1 MKKINFLFGALA
13 ALAMGGA
20 VTACSDDDLD
30 KSIDNGVAEVDQT
43 RYLSVAISTPS
54 VAGSRATGD
63 APTDNFDDGSKN
75 ESEVDEIIFVFYDGA
90 GNPTAT
96 MKTITDE
103 ELANGWTD
111 SYTDAN
117 VTRFWSSVIPVEL
130 TQGQTIPSYVMC
142 YVNPIDK
149 TGIDRMTLAEVEADT
164 RVRIKGAGTNGKFA
178 MSNSV
183 YYGNNPISGAKNVRM
198 MATPIIESQLF
209 KTPGEADAA
218 VKAADPKAAGVL
230 QIYVERYAAK
240 IGLNMHPA
248 AIKPYAVNVKNGDNW
263 VPKNIIFT
271 PKCWRPNAIDMKT
284 FVTKAF
290 STGKQLPLDPTNT
303 ASFQDMTTAFANSGM
318 PGEGLTGWN
327 DPDNFRSYWA
337 CSPSYFANA
346 YPKVSDNITDVTDNG
361 GAYPYALKYFNYT
374 EFVKGIESNKNPAE
388 AGITWDPTN
397 GFNANPGSYNAGGT
411 KNVPSSGYFYS
422 RETTASIDNIKNAAM
437 NSKAVVA
444 SAVIVGNYKL
454 EGEAENNDFYLYGV
468 FNGRPNYYTTSDI
481 KDAMIENQLVIFTDN
496 ACTNPAT
503 TANLFVVE
511 HPKASV
517 RQVTIPAKNEG
528 EEDKV
533 VKENVPGRL
542 VTLQLSAVPKGQSL
556 FFNNNGTTER
566 IVADNIDEANRL
578 LWKTVSTAQMFHNGL
593 AFFSIP
599 IRHLGYG
606 KNVTTANGPLTDIE
620 GAAAG
625 SANVYNWGNMRRGDF
640 GVVRNHV
647 YTLNVTEIKGLGTG
661 LRSDDQP
668 IVPPM
673 DPESYWIAARLNILS
688 WRVVPAQGVIL

>member
-30 KSIDNGVAEVDQT
+30 KGIDNGVAEVDQT

-54 VAGSRATGD
+54 VAGSRAADD
-63 APTDNFDDGSKN
+63 APTGNFDDGSKN

-96 MKTITDE
+96 MKTITGE
-103 ELANGWTD
+103 NLANGWTD
-111 SYTDAN
+111 NYTDAN

-149 TGIDRMTLAEVEADT
+149 TGIDRMTLAEVEANT
-164 RVRIKGAGTNGKFA
+164 RVRIKGAGANGRFA

-183 YYGNNPISGAKNVRM
+183 YYGNNPISGANDVRM
-198 MATPIIESQLF
+198 MATPIVESQLF
-209 KTPGEADAA
+209 KDPGEADAA
-218 VKAADPKAAGVL
+218 VKAADPEAAGVL

-240 IGLNMHPA
+240 IGLNMLPK
-248 AIKPYAVNVKNGDNW
+248 AIKPYAVNVKDGDNW
-263 VPKNIIFT
+263 VSKNIIFT

-374 EFVKGIESNKNPAE
+374 EFVNGIESNENPAE

-411 KNVPSSGYFYS
+411 TNVPSSGYFYS

-454 EGEAENNDFYLYGV
+454 EGEAANADFYLYGV
-468 FNGRPNYYTTSDI
+468 LNGRPNYYTASDI
-481 KDAMIENQLVIFTDN
+481 KAAMIENQLVLFNDKDCTD
-496 ACTNPAT
+496 PAT
-503 TANLFVVE
+503 TADLFEVE

-517 RQVTIPAKNEG
+517 RQVTIPAETEG
-528 EEDKV
+528 EEDEV
-533 VKENVPGRL
+533 IKENVPGRL
-542 VTLQLSAVPKGQSL
+542 VTLQLTAVPQPAVW
-556 FFNNNGTTER
+556 FNNNGTIEA
-566 IVADNIDEANRL
+566 IDEDNIDAANRL

-606 KNVTTANGPLTDIE
+606 KNVNEANAPLTSSPD
-620 GAAAG
+620 GA
-625 SANVYNWGNMRRGDF
+625 SANVYNWENMRRGDF

>member
-30 KSIDNGVAEVDQT
+30 KGIDNGVAEVDQT

-54 VAGSRATGD
+54 IAGSRAADD
-63 APTDNFDDGSKN
+63 APTGNFDDGSKN

-103 ELANGWTD
+103 KLANGWTD

-164 RVRIKGAGTNGKFA
+164 RVRIKGAGANGKFA

-183 YYGNNPISGAKNVRM
+183 YYGNNPISGANDVRM
-198 MATPIIESQLF
+198 MATPIVESQLF
-209 KTPGEADAA
+209 KTPGEAQEA
-218 VKAADPKAAGVL
+218 VEAADPEAAGVL

-240 IGLNMHPA
+240 IGLNMLPT
-248 AIKPYAVNVKNGDNW
+248 AIKPYAVNVKDGDNW

-284 FVTKAF
+284 FITKAF
-290 STGKQLPLDPTNT
+290 STGKQLPLDPTKT
-303 ASFQDMTTAFANSGM
+303 ATFQEMTTAFTNSGM

-361 GAYPYALKYFNYT
+361 GAYPYALKYFTYT
-374 EFVKGIESNKNPAE
+374 EFVTGVESTENPAE

-411 KNVPSSGYFYS
+411 TNVASSGYFYS
-422 RETTASIDNIKNAAM
+422 RETTASIDNIKNSEM

-454 EGEAENNDFYLYGV
+454 EGEAANADFYLYGV
-468 FNGRPNYYTTSDI
+468 LNGRPNYYTAADI
-481 KDAMIENQLVIFTDN
+481 KAAMIENQLVLFNDEECTD
-496 ACTNPAT
+496 PAT

-517 RQVTIPAKNEG
+517 RQVTIPAETEG
-528 EEDKV
+528 EEDEV

-542 VTLQLSAVPKGQSL
+542 VTLQLSAVPQPAL
-556 FFNNNGTTER
+556 YFNNNGTIEA
-566 IVADNIDEANRL
+566 IDEDNIDAANRL

-606 KNVTTANGPLTDIE
+606 KNVNDANAPLTSSPD
-620 GAAAG
+620 GA

-673 DPESYWIAARLNILS
+673 DPEDYWIAARLNILS

>member
-30 KSIDNGVAEVDQT
+30 KGIDNGVAEVDQT

-54 VAGSRATGD
+54 IAGSRAADD
-63 APTDNFDDGSKN
+63 APTGNFDDGSKN

-96 MKTITDE
+96 MKTITGDN
-103 ELANGWTD
+103 LANGWTD
-111 SYTDAN
+111 NYTDAN

-164 RVRIKGAGTNGKFA
+164 RVRIKGAGANGKFA

-183 YYGNNPISGAKNVRM
+183 YYGNNPISGANDVRM
-198 MATPIIESQLF
+198 MATPIVESQLF
-209 KTPGEADAA
+209 KDQGEADAA
-218 VKAADPKAAGVL
+218 VKAADPEAAGVL

-240 IGLNMHPA
+240 IGLNMLPT
-248 AIKPYAVNVKNGDNW
+248 AIKPYAVNVKDGDNW
-263 VPKNIIFT
+263 VSKNIIFT

-290 STGKQLPLDPTNT
+290 STGKQLPLDPTKT
-303 ASFQDMTTAFANSGM
+303 ATFQDMTTAFANSGM
-318 PGEGLTGWN
+318 AGEGLTGWN

-361 GAYPYALKYFNYT
+361 GAYPYALKYFTYT
-374 EFVKGIESNKNPAE
+374 EFVNGVESTENPAE

-411 KNVPSSGYFYS
+411 TNVASSGYFYS
-422 RETTASIDNIKNAAM
+422 RETTASIDNIKNSEM

-454 EGEAENNDFYLYGV
+454 EGEAANADFYLYGV
-468 FNGRPNYYTTSDI
+468 LNGRPNYYTAADI
-481 KDAMIENQLVIFTDN
+481 KAAMIENQLVLFNDEECTD
-496 ACTNPAT
+496 PAT

-517 RQVTIPAKNEG
+517 RQVTIPAETEG
-528 EEDKV
+528 EEDEV

-542 VTLQLSAVPKGQSL
+542 VTLQLSAVPQPAL
-556 FFNNNGTTER
+556 YFNNNGTIEA
-566 IVADNIDEANRL
+566 IDEDNIDAANRL

-606 KNVTTANGPLTDIE
+606 KNVNDANAPLTSSPD
-620 GAAAG
+620 GA

-673 DPESYWIAARLNILS
+673 DPEDYWIAARLNILS

>member
-30 KSIDNGVAEVDQT
+30 KGIDNGVAEVDQT

-54 VAGSRATGD
+54 IAGSRAADD
-63 APTDNFDDGSKN
+63 APTGNFDDGSKN

-96 MKTITDE
+96 MKTITGDN
-103 ELANGWTD
+103 LANGWTD
-111 SYTDAN
+111 NYTDAN

-149 TGIDRMTLAEVEADT
+149 TGIDRMTLAEVEAYT
-164 RVRIKGAGTNGKFA
+164 RVRIKGAGANGKFA

-183 YYGNNPISGAKNVRM
+183 YYGNNPISGANDVRM
-198 MATPIIESQLF
+198 MATPIVESQLF
-209 KTPGEADAA
+209 KTPGEAQEA
-218 VKAADPKAAGVL
+218 VEAADPEAAGVL

-240 IGLNMHPA
+240 IGLNMLPT
-248 AIKPYAVNVKNGDNW
+248 AIKPYAVNVKDGDNW
-263 VPKNIIFT
+263 VSKNIIFT

-284 FVTKAF
+284 FITKAF
-290 STGKQLPLDPTNT
+290 STGKQLPLDPTKT
-303 ASFQDMTTAFANSGM
+303 ATFQEMTTAFTNSGM

-361 GAYPYALKYFNYT
+361 GAYPYALKYFTYT
-374 EFVKGIESNKNPAE
+374 EFVTGVESTENPAE

-411 KNVPSSGYFYS
+411 TNVASSGYFYS
-422 RETTASIDNIKNAAM
+422 RETTASIDNIKNSEM

-454 EGEAENNDFYLYGV
+454 EGEAANADFYLYGV
-468 FNGRPNYYTTSDI
+468 LNGRPNYYTAADI
-481 KDAMIENQLVIFTDN
+481 KAAMIENQLVLFNDEECTD
-496 ACTNPAT
+496 PAT

-517 RQVTIPAKNEG
+517 RQVTIPAETEG
-528 EEDKV
+528 EEDEV

-542 VTLQLSAVPKGQSL
+542 VTLQLSAVPQPAL
-556 FFNNNGTTER
+556 YFNNNGTIEA
-566 IVADNIDEANRL
+566 IDEDNIDAANRL

-606 KNVTTANGPLTDIE
+606 KNVNDANAPLTSSPD
-620 GAAAG
+620 GA

-673 DPESYWIAARLNILS
+673 DPEDYWIAARLNILS

>member
-1 MKKINFLFGALA
+1 
-13 ALAMGGA
+13 MGGA

-30 KSIDNGVAEVDQT
+30 KGIDNGVAEVDQT

-54 VAGSRATGD
+54 IAGSRAADD
-63 APTDNFDDGSKN
+63 APTGNFDDGSKN

-96 MKTITDE
+96 MKTITGDN
-103 ELANGWTD
+103 LANGWTD
-111 SYTDAN
+111 NYTDAN

-164 RVRIKGAGTNGKFA
+164 RVRIKGAGANGKFA

-183 YYGNNPISGAKNVRM
+183 YYGNNPISGANDVRM
-198 MATPIIESQLF
+198 MATPIVESQLF
-209 KTPGEADAA
+209 KTPGEAQEA
-218 VKAADPKAAGVL
+218 VEAADPEAAGVL

-240 IGLNMHPA
+240 IGLNMLPT
-248 AIKPYAVNVKNGDNW
+248 AIKPYAVNVKDGDNW
-263 VPKNIIFT
+263 VSKNIIFT

-284 FVTKAF
+284 FITKAF
-290 STGKQLPLDPTNT
+290 STGKQLPLDPTKT
-303 ASFQDMTTAFANSGM
+303 ATFQEMTTAFTNSGM

-361 GAYPYALKYFNYT
+361 GAYPYALKYFTYT
-374 EFVKGIESNKNPAE
+374 EFVTGVESTENPAE

-411 KNVPSSGYFYS
+411 TNVASSGYFYS
-422 RETTASIDNIKNAAM
+422 RETTASIDNIKNSEM

-454 EGEAENNDFYLYGV
+454 EGETANADFYLYGV
-468 FNGRPNYYTTSDI
+468 LNGRPNYYTAADI
-481 KDAMIENQLVIFTDN
+481 KAAMIENQLVLFNDEECTD
-496 ACTNPAT
+496 PAT

-517 RQVTIPAKNEG
+517 RQVTIPAETEG
-528 EEDKV
+528 EEDEV

-542 VTLQLSAVPKGQSL
+542 VTLQLSAVPQPAL
-556 FFNNNGTTER
+556 YFNNNGTIEA
-566 IVADNIDEANRL
+566 IDEDNIDAANRL

-606 KNVTTANGPLTDIE
+606 KNVNDANAPLTSSPD
-620 GAAAG
+620 GA

-673 DPESYWIAARLNILS
+673 DPEDYWIAARLNILS

>member
-30 KSIDNGVAEVDQT
+30 KGIDNGVAEVDQT

-54 VAGSRATGD
+54 IAGSRAADD
-63 APTDNFDDGSKN
+63 APTGNFDDGSKN

-96 MKTITDE
+96 MKTITGDN
-103 ELANGWTD
+103 LANGWTD
-111 SYTDAN
+111 NYTDAN

-164 RVRIKGAGTNGKFA
+164 RVRIKGAGANGKFA

-183 YYGNNPISGAKNVRM
+183 YYGNNPISGANDVRM
-198 MATPIIESQLF
+198 MATPIVESQLF
-209 KTPGEADAA
+209 KTPGEAQEA
-218 VKAADPKAAGVL
+218 VEAADPEAAGVL

-240 IGLNMHPA
+240 IGLNMLPT
-248 AIKPYAVNVKNGDNW
+248 AIKPYAVNVKDGDNW
-263 VPKNIIFT
+263 VSKNIIFT

-284 FVTKAF
+284 FITKAF
-290 STGKQLPLDPTNT
+290 STGKQLPLDPTKT
-303 ASFQDMTTAFANSGM
+303 ATFQEMTTAFTNSGM

-361 GAYPYALKYFNYT
+361 GAYPYALKYFTYT
-374 EFVKGIESNKNPAE
+374 EFVTGVESTENPAE

-411 KNVPSSGYFYS
+411 TNVASSGYFYS
-422 RETTASIDNIKNAAM
+422 RETTASIDNIKNSEM

-454 EGEAENNDFYLYGV
+454 EGEAANADFYLYGV
-468 FNGRPNYYTTSDI
+468 LNGRPNYYTAADI
-481 KDAMIENQLVIFTDN
+481 KAAMIENQLVLFNDEECTD
-496 ACTNPAT
+496 PAT

-517 RQVTIPAKNEG
+517 RQVTIPAETEG
-528 EEDKV
+528 EEDEV

-542 VTLQLSAVPKGQSL
+542 VTLQLSAVPQPAL
-556 FFNNNGTTER
+556 YFNNNGTIEA
-566 IVADNIDEANRL
+566 IDEDNIDAANRL

-606 KNVTTANGPLTDIE
+606 KNVNDANAPLTSSPD
-620 GAAAG
+620 GA

-673 DPESYWIAARLNILS
+673 DPEDYWIAARLNILS

>member
-30 KSIDNGVAEVDQT
+30 KGIDNGVAEVDQT

-54 VAGSRATGD
+54 IAGSRAADD
-63 APTDNFDDGSKN
+63 APTGNFDDGSKN

-96 MKTITDE
+96 MKTITGDN
-103 ELANGWTD
+103 LANGWTD
-111 SYTDAN
+111 NYTDAN

-164 RVRIKGAGTNGKFA
+164 RVRIKGAGANGKFA

-183 YYGNNPISGAKNVRM
+183 YYGNNPISGANDVRM
-198 MATPIIESQLF
+198 MATPIVESQLF
-209 KTPGEADAA
+209 KTPGEAQEA
-218 VKAADPKAAGVL
+218 VEAADPEAAGVL

-240 IGLNMHPA
+240 IGLNMLPT
-248 AIKPYAVNVKNGDNW
+248 AIKPYAVNVKDGDNW
-263 VPKNIIFT
+263 VSKNIIFT

-284 FVTKAF
+284 FITKAF
-290 STGKQLPLDPTNT
+290 STGKQLPLDPTKT
-303 ASFQDMTTAFANSGM
+303 ATFQEMTTAFTNSGM

-361 GAYPYALKYFNYT
+361 GAYPYALKYFTYT
-374 EFVKGIESNKNPAE
+374 EFVTGVESTENPAE

-411 KNVPSSGYFYS
+411 TNVASSGYFYS
-422 RETTASIDNIKNAAM
+422 RETTASIDNIKNSEM

-454 EGEAENNDFYLYGV
+454 EGEAANADFYLYGV
-468 FNGRPNYYTTSDI
+468 LNGRPNYYTAADI
-481 KDAMIENQLVIFTDN
+481 KAAMIENQLVLFNDEECTD
-496 ACTNPAT
+496 PAT

-517 RQVTIPAKNEG
+517 RQVTIPAETEG
-528 EEDKV
+528 EEDEV

-542 VTLQLSAVPKGQSL
+542 VTLQLSAVPQPAL
-556 FFNNNGTTER
+556 YFNNNGKIEA
-566 IVADNIDEANRL
+566 IDEDNIDAANRL

-606 KNVTTANGPLTDIE
+606 KNVNDANAPLTSSPD
-620 GAAAG
+620 GA

-673 DPESYWIAARLNILS
+673 DPEDYWIAARLNILS

>member
-30 KSIDNGVAEVDQT
+30 KGIDNGVAEVDQT

-54 VAGSRATGD
+54 IAGSRAADD
-63 APTDNFDDGSKN
+63 APTGNFDDGSKN

-96 MKTITDE
+96 MKTITGDN
-103 ELANGWTD
+103 LANGWTD
-111 SYTDAN
+111 NYTDAN

-164 RVRIKGAGTNGKFA
+164 RVRIKGAGANGKFA

-183 YYGNNPISGAKNVRM
+183 YYGNNPISGANDVRM
-198 MATPIIESQLF
+198 MATPIVESQLF
-209 KTPGEADAA
+209 KTPGEAQEA
-218 VKAADPKAAGVL
+218 VEAADPEAAGVL

-240 IGLNMHPA
+240 IGLNMLPT
-248 AIKPYAVNVKNGDNW
+248 AIKPYAVNVKDGDNW
-263 VPKNIIFT
+263 VSKNIIFT

-284 FVTKAF
+284 FITKAF
-290 STGKQLPLDPTNT
+290 STGKQLPLDPTKT
-303 ASFQDMTTAFANSGM
+303 ATFQEMTTAFTNSGM

-361 GAYPYALKYFNYT
+361 GAYPYALKYFTYT
-374 EFVKGIESNKNPAE
+374 EFVTGVESTENPAE

-411 KNVPSSGYFYS
+411 TNVASSGYFYS
-422 RETTASIDNIKNAAM
+422 RETTASIDNIKNSEM

-454 EGEAENNDFYLYGV
+454 EGETANADFYLYGV
-468 FNGRPNYYTTSDI
+468 LNGRPNYYTAADI
-481 KDAMIENQLVIFTDN
+481 KAAMIENQLVLFNDEECTD
-496 ACTNPAT
+496 PAT

-517 RQVTIPAKNEG
+517 RQVTIPAETEG
-528 EEDKV
+528 EEDEV

-542 VTLQLSAVPKGQSL
+542 VTLQLSAVPQPAL
-556 FFNNNGTTER
+556 YFNNNGTIEA
-566 IVADNIDEANRL
+566 IDEDNIDAANRL

-606 KNVTTANGPLTDIE
+606 KNVNDANAPLTSSPD
-620 GAAAG
+620 GA

-673 DPESYWIAARLNILS
+673 DPEDYWIAARLNILS

>member
-30 KSIDNGVAEVDQT
+30 KGIDNGVAEVDQT

-54 VAGSRATGD
+54 IAGSRAADD
-63 APTDNFDDGSKN
+63 APTGNFDDGSKN

-96 MKTITDE
+96 MKTITGDN
-103 ELANGWTD
+103 LANGWTD
-111 SYTDAN
+111 NYTDAN

-164 RVRIKGAGTNGKFA
+164 RVRIKGAGANGKFA

-183 YYGNNPISGAKNVRM
+183 YYGNNPISGANDVRM
-198 MATPIIESQLF
+198 MATPIVESQLF
-209 KTPGEADAA
+209 KDQGEADAA
-218 VKAADPKAAGVL
+218 VKAADPEAAGVL

-240 IGLNMHPA
+240 IGLNMLPT
-248 AIKPYAVNVKNGDNW
+248 AIKPYAVNVKDGDNW
-263 VPKNIIFT
+263 VSKNIIFT

-290 STGKQLPLDPTNT
+290 STGKQLPLDPTKT
-303 ASFQDMTTAFANSGM
+303 ATFQDMTTAFANSGM
-318 PGEGLTGWN
+318 AGEGLTGWN

-361 GAYPYALKYFNYT
+361 GAYPYALKYFTYT
-374 EFVKGIESNKNPAE
+374 EFVNGVESTENPAE

-411 KNVPSSGYFYS
+411 TNVPSSGYFYS
-422 RETTASIDNIKNAAM
+422 RETTASIDNIKNATM

-454 EGEAENNDFYLYGV
+454 DGEAANADFYLYGV
-468 FNGRPNYYTTSDI
+468 LNGRPNYYTASDI
-481 KDAMIENQLVIFTDN
+481 KSAMIENQLVLFTEQG
-496 ACTNPAT
+496 CINPAT
-503 TANLFVVE
+503 TADLFVVE

-517 RQVTIPAKNEG
+517 RQVTIPAENEG
-528 EEDKV
+528 EEDEV

-542 VTLQLSAVPKGQSL
+542 VTLQLKAVPEQAVW
-556 FFNNNGTTER
+556 FNNNGNVEA
-566 IVADNIDEANRL
+566 INADNIDEANRL

-606 KNVTTANGPLTDIE
+606 KNVTEANGPLTDIE

-673 DPESYWIAARLNILS
+673 DPEDYWIAARLNILS

>member
-30 KSIDNGVAEVDQT
+30 KGIDNGVAEVDQT

-54 VAGSRATGD
+54 IAGSRAADD
-63 APTDNFDDGSKN
+63 APTGNFDDGSKN

-96 MKTITDE
+96 MKTITGDN
-103 ELANGWTD
+103 LANGWTD
-111 SYTDAN
+111 NYTDAN

-164 RVRIKGAGTNGKFA
+164 RVRIKGAGANGKFA

-183 YYGNNPISGAKNVRM
+183 YYGNNPISGANDVRM
-198 MATPIIESQLF
+198 MATPIVESQLF
-209 KTPGEADAA
+209 KTPGEAQEA
-218 VKAADPKAAGVL
+218 VEAADPKAAGVL

-240 IGLNMHPA
+240 IGLNMLPT
-248 AIKPYAVNVKNGDNW
+248 AIKPYAVNVKDGDNW

-271 PKCWRPNAIDMKT
+271 PTCWRPNAIDMKT
-284 FVTKAF
+284 FITKAF
-290 STGKQLPLDPTNT
+290 STGKQLPLDPTKT
-303 ASFQDMTTAFANSGM
+303 ATFQEMTTAFTNSGM

-361 GAYPYALKYFNYT
+361 GAYPYALKYFTYT
-374 EFVKGIESNKNPAE
+374 EFVTGVESTENPAE

-411 KNVPSSGYFYS
+411 TNVASSGYFYS
-422 RETTASIDNIKNAAM
+422 RETTASIDNIKNSEM

-454 EGEAENNDFYLYGV
+454 EGETANADFYLYGV
-468 FNGRPNYYTTSDI
+468 LNGRPNYYTAADI
-481 KDAMIENQLVIFTDN
+481 KAAMIEKQLVLFNDEECTD
-496 ACTNPAT
+496 PAT

-517 RQVTIPAKNEG
+517 RQVTIPAETEG
-528 EEDKV
+528 EEDEV

-542 VTLQLSAVPKGQSL
+542 VTLQLSAVPQPAL
-556 FFNNNGTTER
+556 YFNNNGKIEA
-566 IVADNIDEANRL
+566 IDEDNIDAANRL

-606 KNVTTANGPLTDIE
+606 KNVNDANAPLTSSPD
-620 GAAAG
+620 GA

-673 DPESYWIAARLNILS
+673 DPEDYWIAARLNILS

>member
-30 KSIDNGVAEVDQT
+30 KGIDNGVAEVDQT

-54 VAGSRATGD
+54 IAGSRAADD
-63 APTDNFDDGSKN
+63 APTGNFDDGSKN

-96 MKTITDE
+96 MKTITGDN
-103 ELANGWTD
+103 LANGWTD
-111 SYTDAN
+111 NYTDAN

-164 RVRIKGAGTNGKFA
+164 RVRIKGAGANGKFA

-183 YYGNNPISGAKNVRM
+183 YYGNNPISGANDVRM
-198 MATPIIESQLF
+198 MATPIVESQLF
-209 KTPGEADAA
+209 KTPGEAQEA
-218 VKAADPKAAGVL
+218 VEAADPEAAGVL

-240 IGLNMHPA
+240 IGLNMLPT
-248 AIKPYAVNVKNGDNW
+248 AIKPYAVNVKDGDNW
-263 VPKNIIFT
+263 VSKNIIFT

-284 FVTKAF
+284 FITKAF
-290 STGKQLPLDPTNT
+290 STGKQLPLDPTKT
-303 ASFQDMTTAFANSGM
+303 ATFQEMTTAFTNSGM

-361 GAYPYALKYFNYT
+361 GAYPYALKYFTYT
-374 EFVKGIESNKNPAE
+374 EFVTGVESTENPAE

-411 KNVPSSGYFYS
+411 TNVASSGYFYS
-422 RETTASIDNIKNAAM
+422 RETTASIDNIKNSEM

-454 EGEAENNDFYLYGV
+454 EGETANADFYLYGV
-468 FNGRPNYYTTSDI
+468 LNGRPNYYTAADI
-481 KDAMIENQLVIFTDN
+481 KAAMIENQLVLVNDEECTD
-496 ACTNPAT
+496 PAT

-517 RQVTIPAKNEG
+517 RQVTIPAETEG
-528 EEDKV
+528 EEDEV

-542 VTLQLSAVPKGQSL
+542 VTLQLSAVPQPAL
-556 FFNNNGTTER
+556 YFNNNGTIEA
-566 IVADNIDEANRL
+566 IDEDNIDAANRL

-606 KNVTTANGPLTDIE
+606 KNVNDANAPLTSSPD
-620 GAAAG
+620 GA

-673 DPESYWIAARLNILS
+673 DPEDYWIAARLNILS

>member
-30 KSIDNGVAEVDQT
+30 KGIDNGVAEVDQT

-54 VAGSRATGD
+54 IAGSRAADD
-63 APTDNFDDGSKN
+63 APTGNFDDGSKN

-96 MKTITDE
+96 MKTITGDN
-103 ELANGWTD
+103 LANGWTD
-111 SYTDAN
+111 NYTDAN

-164 RVRIKGAGTNGKFA
+164 RVRIKGAGANGKFA

-183 YYGNNPISGAKNVRM
+183 YYGNNPISGANDVRM
-198 MATPIIESQLF
+198 MATPIVESQLF
-209 KTPGEADAA
+209 KTPGEAQEA
-218 VKAADPKAAGVL
+218 VEAADPEAAGVL

-240 IGLNMHPA
+240 IGLNMLPT
-248 AIKPYAVNVKNGDNW
+248 AIKPYAVNVKDGDNW
-263 VPKNIIFT
+263 VSKNIIFT

-284 FVTKAF
+284 FITKAF
-290 STGKQLPLDPTNT
+290 STGKQLPLDPTKT
-303 ASFQDMTTAFANSGM
+303 ATFQEMTTAFTNSGM

-361 GAYPYALKYFNYT
+361 GDYPYALKYFTYT
-374 EFVKGIESNKNPAE
+374 EFVTGVESTENPAE

-411 KNVPSSGYFYS
+411 TNVASSGYFYS
-422 RETTASIDNIKNAAM
+422 RETTASIDNIKNSEM

-454 EGEAENNDFYLYGV
+454 EGETANADFYLYGV
-468 FNGRPNYYTTSDI
+468 LNGRPNYYTAADI
-481 KDAMIENQLVIFTDN
+481 KAAMIENQLVLFNDEECTD
-496 ACTNPAT
+496 PAT

-517 RQVTIPAKNEG
+517 RQVTIPAETEG
-528 EEDKV
+528 EEDEV

-542 VTLQLSAVPKGQSL
+542 VTLQLSAVPQPAL
-556 FFNNNGTTER
+556 YFNNNGTIEA
-566 IVADNIDEANRL
+566 IDEDNIDAANRL

-606 KNVTTANGPLTDIE
+606 KNVNDANAPLTSSPD
-620 GAAAG
+620 GA

-673 DPESYWIAARLNILS
+673 DPEDYWIAARLNILS

>member
-1 MKKINFLFGALA
+1 MKKTNFLFGALA
-13 ALAMGGA
+13 ALAMGA
-20 VTACSDDDLD
+20 AFTACSDDDLD
-30 KSIDNGVAEVDQT
+30 KGIDNGVAEVDQT

-54 VAGSRATGD
+54 VAGSRAADD
-63 APTDNFDDGSKN
+63 APTGNFDDGSKN

-96 MKTITDE
+96 MKTITGE
-103 ELANGWTD
+103 NLANGWTD
-111 SYTDAN
+111 NYTDAN

-164 RVRIKGAGTNGKFA
+164 RVRIKGAGANGKFA

-183 YYGNNPISGAKNVRM
+183 YYGNNPISGANDVRM
-198 MATPIIESQLF
+198 MATPIVESQLF
-209 KTPGEADAA
+209 KDPGEADAA
-218 VKAADPKAAGVL
+218 VKATNPEAAGVL

-240 IGLNMHPA
+240 IGLNMLPT
-248 AIKPYAVNVKNGDNW
+248 AIKPYAVNVKDGDNW
-263 VPKNIIFT
+263 VAKNIIFT
-271 PKCWRPNAIDMKT
+271 PHSWRPNAIDMKT
-284 FVTKAF
+284 FITKAF
-290 STGKQLPLDPTNT
+290 STGKQLPLDPTKT
-303 ASFQDMTTAFANSGM
+303 ATFQDMTTAFANSGM
-318 PGEGLTGWN
+318 AGEGLTGWN

-361 GAYPYALKYFNYT
+361 GAYPYALKYFTYT
-374 EFVKGIESNKNPAE
+374 EFVKGVESTENPAE
-388 AGITWDPTN
+388 PGIIWNATN

-411 KNVPSSGYFYS
+411 TDVASSGYFYS
-422 RETTASIDNIKNAAM
+422 RETTASIDNIKNSEM

-454 EGEAENNDFYLYGV
+454 EGEATNADFYLYGV
-468 FNGRPNYYTTSDI
+468 LNGRPNYYTASDI
-481 KDAMIENQLVIFTDN
+481 KAAMIENQLVLFTEQG
-496 ACTNPAT
+496 CINPAT
-503 TANLFVVE
+503 TADLFVVE

-517 RQVTIPAKNEG
+517 RQVTIPAENEG

-542 VTLQLSAVPKGQSL
+542 VTLQLKAVPEQAVW
-556 FFNNNGTTER
+556 FNNNGHVEA
-566 IVADNIDEANRL
+566 INADNIDEANRL

-606 KNVTTANGPLTDIE
+606 KNVTAANGPLTDIE

>member
-30 KSIDNGVAEVDQT
+30 KGIDNGVAEVDQT

-54 VAGSRATGD
+54 IAGSRAADD
-63 APTDNFDDGSKN
+63 APTGNFDDGSKN

-96 MKTITDE
+96 MKTITGDN
-103 ELANGWTD
+103 LANGWTD
-111 SYTDAN
+111 NYTDAN

-164 RVRIKGAGTNGKFA
+164 RVRIKGAGANGKFA

-183 YYGNNPISGAKNVRM
+183 YYGNNPISGANDVRM
-198 MATPIIESQLF
+198 MATPIVESQLF
-209 KTPGEADAA
+209 KDQGEADAA
-218 VKAADPKAAGVL
+218 VKAADPEAAGVL

-240 IGLNMHPA
+240 IGLNMLPT
-248 AIKPYAVNVKNGDNW
+248 AIKPYAVNVKDGDNW
-263 VPKNIIFT
+263 VSKNIIFT

-290 STGKQLPLDPTNT
+290 STGKQLPLDPTKT
-303 ASFQDMTTAFANSGM
+303 ATFQDMTTAFANSGM
-318 PGEGLTGWN
+318 AGEGLTGWN

-361 GAYPYALKYFNYT
+361 GAYPYALKYFTYT
-374 EFVKGIESNKNPAE
+374 EFVNGVESTENPAE

-411 KNVPSSGYFYS
+411 TNVASSGYFYS
-422 RETTASIDNIKNAAM
+422 RETTASIDNIKNSEM

-454 EGEAENNDFYLYGV
+454 EGEAANADFYLYGV
-468 FNGRPNYYTTSDI
+468 LNGRPNYYTAADI
-481 KDAMIENQLVIFTDN
+481 KAAMIENQLVLFNDEECTD
-496 ACTNPAT
+496 PAT

-517 RQVTIPAKNEG
+517 RQVTIPAETEG
-528 EEDKV
+528 EEDEV
-533 VKENVPGRL
+533 VKGNVPGRL
-542 VTLQLSAVPKGQSL
+542 VTLQLSAVPQPAL
-556 FFNNNGTTER
+556 YFNNNGTIEA
-566 IVADNIDEANRL
+566 IDEDNIDAANRL

-606 KNVTTANGPLTDIE
+606 KNVNDANAPLTSSPD
-620 GAAAG
+620 GA

-673 DPESYWIAARLNILS
+673 DPEDYWIAARLNILS

>member
-30 KSIDNGVAEVDQT
+30 KGIDNGVAEVDQT
-43 RYLSVAISTPS
+43 LYLSVAISTPS
-54 VAGSRATGD
+54 VAGSRAAGD
-63 APTDNFDDGSKN
+63 APTDDFDDGSKN

-103 ELANGWTD
+103 KLANGWTD
-111 SYTDAN
+111 NYTDAN

-209 KTPGEADAA
+209 KTPGEAE
-218 VKAADPKAAGVL
+218 AADPEAAGVL

-240 IGLNMHPA
+240 IGLNMLPA
-248 AIKPYAVNVKNGDNW
+248 AIKPYAVNVKDGDNW

-290 STGKQLPLDPTNT
+290 STGNQLPLDPTNT
-303 ASFQDMTTAFANSGM
+303 ASFQDMTIAFANS
-318 PGEGLTGWN
+318 GLTGWN

-374 EFVKGIESNKNPAE
+374 EFVNGIESNENPAE
-388 AGITWDPTN
+388 AGIPWDPTN
-397 GFNANPGSYNAGGT
+397 GFNANPGSYNAEGT
-411 KNVPSSGYFYS
+411 TTVPSSGYFYS
-422 RETTASIDNIKNAAM
+422 RETTASIDNITNAAM

-454 EGEAENNDFYLYGV
+454 EGETANDDFYLYGV

-481 KDAMIENQLVIFTDN
+481 KDAMIENQLVIFTDD
-496 ACTNPAT
+496 ACTNPAK

-517 RQVTIPAKNEG
+517 RQVTIPAGNKG
-528 EEDKV
+528 EEDEV

-542 VTLQLSAVPKGQSL
+542 VTLQLSDVPKGQPL
-556 FFNNNGTTER
+556 FFNNNGTIEP
-566 IVADNIDEANRL
+566 IDADNIDEANRL

-606 KNVTTANGPLTDIE
+606 KNVAPNGPLTDIE

-625 SANVYNWGNMRRGDF
+625 SANVYNWENMRRGDF

>member
-30 KSIDNGVAEVDQT
+30 KGIDNGVAEVDQT

-54 VAGSRATGD
+54 VAGSRAADD
-63 APTDNFDDGSKN
+63 APTGNFDDGSKN
-75 ESEVDEIIFVFYDGA
+75 ESVVDEIIFVFYDGA

-96 MKTITDE
+96 MKTITGE
-103 ELANGWTD
+103 NLANGWTD
-111 SYTDAN
+111 NYTDAN

-149 TGIDRMTLAEVEADT
+149 TGIDRMTLAEVEANT
-164 RVRIKGAGTNGKFA
+164 RVRIKGAGANGRFA

-183 YYGNNPISGAKNVRM
+183 YYGNNPISGANDVRM
-198 MATPIIESQLF
+198 MATPIVESQLF
-209 KTPGEADAA
+209 KDPGEADAA
-218 VKAADPKAAGVL
+218 VKAADPEAAGVL

-240 IGLNMHPA
+240 IGLNMLPA
-248 AIKPYAVNVKNGDNW
+248 AIKPYAVNVKDGDNW
-263 VPKNIIFT
+263 VAKNIIFT
-271 PKCWRPNAIDMKT
+271 PHSWRPNAIDMKT
-284 FVTKAF
+284 FITKAF
-290 STGKQLPLDPTNT
+290 STGKQLPLDPTKT
-303 ASFQDMTTAFANSGM
+303 ATFQDMTTAFANSGM
-318 PGEGLTGWN
+318 AGEGLTGWN

-346 YPKVSDNITDVTDNG
+346 YPKVSDNITDVTDKG
-361 GAYPYALKYFNYT
+361 GAYPYALKYFTYT
-374 EFVKGIESNKNPAE
+374 EFVKGVESTENPAE
-388 AGITWDPTN
+388 PGIIWNATN

-411 KNVPSSGYFYS
+411 TDVASSGYFYS
-422 RETTASIDNIKNAAM
+422 RETTASIDNIKNSEM

-454 EGEAENNDFYLYGV
+454 EGEAANADFYLYGV
-468 FNGRPNYYTTSDI
+468 LNGRPNYYTASDI
-481 KDAMIENQLVIFTDN
+481 KAAMIENQLVLFNDIDCTD
-496 ACTNPAT
+496 PAT
-503 TANLFVVE
+503 TADLFEVE

-517 RQVTIPAKNEG
+517 RQVTIPAETEG
-528 EEDKV
+528 EEDEV
-533 VKENVPGRL
+533 IKENVPGRL
-542 VTLQLSAVPKGQSL
+542 VTLQLTAVPQPAVY
-556 FFNNNGTTER
+556 FNNNGTIEA
-566 IVADNIDEANRL
+566 IDEDNIDAANRL

-606 KNVTTANGPLTDIE
+606 KNVNEANAPLTSSPD
-620 GAAAG
+620 GA

>member
-1 MKKINFLFGALA
+1 ML
-13 ALAMGGA
+13 
-20 VTACSDDDLD
+20 
-30 KSIDNGVAEVDQT
+30 
-43 RYLSVAISTPS
+43 
-54 VAGSRATGD
+54 
-63 APTDNFDDGSKN
+63 PT
-75 ESEVDEIIFVFYDGA
+75 
-90 GNPTAT
+90 
-96 MKTITDE
+96 
-103 ELANGWTD
+103 
-111 SYTDAN
+111 
-117 VTRFWSSVIPVEL
+117 
-130 TQGQTIPSYVMC
+130 
-142 YVNPIDK
+142 
-149 TGIDRMTLAEVEADT
+149 
-164 RVRIKGAGTNGKFA
+164 
-178 MSNSV
+178 
-183 YYGNNPISGAKNVRM
+183 
-198 MATPIIESQLF
+198 
-209 KTPGEADAA
+209 
-218 VKAADPKAAGVL
+218 
-230 QIYVERYAAK
+230 
-240 IGLNMHPA
+240 
-248 AIKPYAVNVKNGDNW
+248 AIKPYAVNVKDGDNW
-263 VPKNIIFT
+263 VSKNIIFT

-284 FVTKAF
+284 FITKAF
-290 STGKQLPLDPTNT
+290 STGKQLPLDPTKT
-303 ASFQDMTTAFANSGM
+303 ATFQEMTTAFTNSGM

-361 GAYPYALKYFNYT
+361 GAYPYALKYFTYT
-374 EFVKGIESNKNPAE
+374 EFVTGVESTENPAE

-411 KNVPSSGYFYS
+411 TNVASSGYFYS
-422 RETTASIDNIKNAAM
+422 RETTASIDNIKNSEM

-454 EGEAENNDFYLYGV
+454 EGEAANADFYLYGV
-468 FNGRPNYYTTSDI
+468 LNGRPNYYTAADI
-481 KDAMIENQLVIFTDN
+481 KAAMIENQLVLFNDEECTD
-496 ACTNPAT
+496 PAT

-517 RQVTIPAKNEG
+517 RQVTIPAETEG
-528 EEDKV
+528 EEDEV

-542 VTLQLSAVPKGQSL
+542 VTLQLSAVPQPAL
-556 FFNNNGTTER
+556 YFNNNGTIEA
-566 IVADNIDEANRL
+566 IDEDNIDAANRL

-606 KNVTTANGPLTDIE
+606 KNVNDANAPLTSSPD
-620 GAAAG
+620 GA

-673 DPESYWIAARLNILS
+673 DPEDYWIAARLNILS

>member
-1 MKKINFLFGALA
+1 
-13 ALAMGGA
+13 
-20 VTACSDDDLD
+20 
-30 KSIDNGVAEVDQT
+30 
-43 RYLSVAISTPS
+43 
-54 VAGSRATGD
+54 
-63 APTDNFDDGSKN
+63 
-75 ESEVDEIIFVFYDGA
+75 
-90 GNPTAT
+90 
-96 MKTITDE
+96 
-103 ELANGWTD
+103 
-111 SYTDAN
+111 
-117 VTRFWSSVIPVEL
+117 
-130 TQGQTIPSYVMC
+130 
-142 YVNPIDK
+142 
-149 TGIDRMTLAEVEADT
+149 
-164 RVRIKGAGTNGKFA
+164 
-178 MSNSV
+178 
-183 YYGNNPISGAKNVRM
+183 
-198 MATPIIESQLF
+198 
-209 KTPGEADAA
+209 
-218 VKAADPKAAGVL
+218 
-230 QIYVERYAAK
+230 
-240 IGLNMHPA
+240 
-248 AIKPYAVNVKNGDNW
+248 
-263 VPKNIIFT
+263 
-271 PKCWRPNAIDMKT
+271 MKT
-284 FVTKAF
+284 FITKAF
-290 STGKQLPLDPTNT
+290 STGKQLPLDPTKT
-303 ASFQDMTTAFANSGM
+303 ATFQDMTTAFANSGM

-374 EFVKGIESNKNPAE
+374 EFVKGIESNENPAE

-411 KNVPSSGYFYS
+411 TNVPSSGYFYS
-422 RETTASIDNIKNAAM
+422 RETTASIDNIKNSEM

-454 EGEAENNDFYLYGV
+454 EGEAANADFYLYGV
-468 FNGRPNYYTTSDI
+468 LNGRPNYYTASDI
-481 KDAMIENQLVIFTDN
+481 KAAMIENQLVLFTEEE
-496 ACTNPAT
+496 CINPAT
-503 TANLFVVE
+503 TADLFVVE

-517 RQVTIPAKNEG
+517 RQVTIPAENEG
-528 EEDKV
+528 EEDEV

-542 VTLQLSAVPKGQSL
+542 VTLQLTAVPQPAVY
-556 FFNNNGTTER
+556 FNNNGTIEA
-566 IVADNIDEANRL
+566 IDEDNIDAANRL

-606 KNVTTANGPLTDIE
+606 KKVNEANAPLTSSPD
-620 GAAAG
+620 GA

-673 DPESYWIAARLNILS
+673 DPENYWIAARLNILS

>member
-30 KSIDNGVAEVDQT
+30 KGIDNGVAEVDQT

-54 VAGSRATGD
+54 VAGSRAADD
-63 APTDNFDDGSKN
+63 APTGNFDDGSKN

-96 MKTITDE
+96 MKTITGE
-103 ELANGWTD
+103 NLANGWTD
-111 SYTDAN
+111 NYTDAN

-164 RVRIKGAGTNGKFA
+164 RVRIKGAGANGRFA

-183 YYGNNPISGAKNVRM
+183 YYGNNPISGANDVRM
-198 MATPIIESQLF
+198 MATPIVESQLF
-209 KTPGEADAA
+209 KDPGEADAA
-218 VKAADPKAAGVL
+218 VKAADPEAAGVL

-240 IGLNMHPA
+240 IGLNMLPT
-248 AIKPYAVNVKNGDNW
+248 AIKPYAVNVKDGDNW
-263 VPKNIIFT
+263 VAKNIIFT
-271 PKCWRPNAIDMKT
+271 PHSWRPNAIDMKT
-284 FVTKAF
+284 FITKAF
-290 STGKQLPLDPTNT
+290 STGKQLPLDPTKT
-303 ASFQDMTTAFANSGM
+303 ATFQDMTTAFANSGM
-318 PGEGLTGWN
+318 AGEGLTGWN

-346 YPKVSDNITDVTDNG
+346 YPKVSDNITDVTDKG
-361 GAYPYALKYFNYT
+361 GAYPYALKYFTYT
-374 EFVKGIESNKNPAE
+374 EFVKGVESTENPAE
-388 AGITWDPTN
+388 PGIIWNATN

-411 KNVPSSGYFYS
+411 TNVPSSGYFYS
-422 RETTASIDNIKNAAM
+422 RETTASIDNIKNSEM

-454 EGEAENNDFYLYGV
+454 EGEAANADFYLYGV
-468 FNGRPNYYTTSDI
+468 LNGRPNYYTASDI
-481 KDAMIENQLVIFTDN
+481 KATMIENQLVLFNDRDCTD
-496 ACTNPAT
+496 PAT
-503 TANLFVVE
+503 TADLFEVE

-517 RQVTIPAKNEG
+517 RQVTIPAEIEG
-528 EEDKV
+528 EEDEV
-533 VKENVPGRL
+533 IKENVPGRL
-542 VTLQLSAVPKGQSL
+542 VTLQLTAVPQPAVY
-556 FFNNNGTTER
+556 FNNNGTIEA
-566 IVADNIDEANRL
+566 IDEDNIDAANRL

-606 KNVTTANGPLTDIE
+606 KNVNEANAPLTSSPD
-620 GAAAG
+620 GA
-625 SANVYNWGNMRRGDF
+625 SANVYNWENMRRGDF

-688 WRVVPAQGVIL
+688 WRVVPAQNVIL

>member
-30 KSIDNGVAEVDQT
+30 KGIDNGVAEVDQT

-54 VAGSRATGD
+54 VAGSRAADD
-63 APTDNFDDGSKN
+63 APTGNFDDGSKN

-96 MKTITDE
+96 MKTITGDN
-103 ELANGWTD
+103 LANGWTD
-111 SYTDAN
+111 NYTDAN

-164 RVRIKGAGTNGKFA
+164 RVRIKGAGANGKFA

-183 YYGNNPISGAKNVRM
+183 YYGNNPISGANDVRM
-198 MATPIIESQLF
+198 MATPIVESQLF
-209 KTPGEADAA
+209 KTPGEAQEA
-218 VKAADPKAAGVL
+218 VEAADPEAAGVL

-240 IGLNMHPA
+240 IGLNMLPT
-248 AIKPYAVNVKNGDNW
+248 AIKPYAVNVKDGDNW
-263 VPKNIIFT
+263 VSKNIIFT

-284 FVTKAF
+284 FITKAF
-290 STGKQLPLDPTNT
+290 STGKQLPLDPTKT
-303 ASFQDMTTAFANSGM
+303 ATFQEMTTAFTNSGM

-361 GAYPYALKYFNYT
+361 GAYPYALKYFTYT
-374 EFVKGIESNKNPAE
+374 EFVTGVESTENPAE

-411 KNVPSSGYFYS
+411 TNVASSGYFYS
-422 RETTASIDNIKNAAM
+422 RETTASIDNIKNSEM

-454 EGEAENNDFYLYGV
+454 EGEAANADFYLYGV
-468 FNGRPNYYTTSDI
+468 LNGRPNYYTAADI
-481 KDAMIENQLVIFTDN
+481 KAAMIENQLVLFNDKECTD
-496 ACTNPAT
+496 PAT

-517 RQVTIPAKNEG
+517 RQVTIPAETEG
-528 EEDKV
+528 EEDEV

-542 VTLQLSAVPKGQSL
+542 VTLQLSAVPQPAL
-556 FFNNNGTTER
+556 YFNNNGTIEA
-566 IVADNIDEANRL
+566 IDEDNIDAANRL

-606 KNVTTANGPLTDIE
+606 KNVNDANAPLTSSPD
-620 GAAAG
+620 GA

-673 DPESYWIAARLNILS
+673 DPEDYWIAARLNILS

>member
-30 KSIDNGVAEVDQT
+30 KGIDNGVAEVDQT

-54 VAGSRATGD
+54 IAGSRAADD
-63 APTDNFDDGSKN
+63 APTGNFDDGSKN

-96 MKTITDE
+96 MKTITGDN
-103 ELANGWTD
+103 LANGWTD
-111 SYTDAN
+111 NYTDAN

-164 RVRIKGAGTNGKFA
+164 RVRIKGAGANGKFA

-183 YYGNNPISGAKNVRM
+183 YYGNNPISGANDVRM
-198 MATPIIESQLF
+198 MATPIVESQLF
-209 KTPGEADAA
+209 KDQGEADAA
-218 VKAADPKAAGVL
+218 VKAADPEAAGVL

-240 IGLNMHPA
+240 IGLNMLPT
-248 AIKPYAVNVKNGDNW
+248 AIKPYAVNVKDGDNW
-263 VPKNIIFT
+263 VSKNIIFT

-290 STGKQLPLDPTNT
+290 STGKQLPLDPTKT
-303 ASFQDMTTAFANSGM
+303 ATFQDMTTAFANSGM
-318 PGEGLTGWN
+318 AGEGLTGWN

-361 GAYPYALKYFNYT
+361 GAYPYALKYFTYT
-374 EFVKGIESNKNPAE
+374 EFVNGVESTENPAE

-411 KNVPSSGYFYS
+411 TNVPSSGYFYS
-422 RETTASIDNIKNAAM
+422 RETTASIDNIKNATM

-444 SAVIVGNYKL
+444 SAVIVGNYKRD
-454 EGEAENNDFYLYGV
+454 GEAANADFYLYGV
-468 FNGRPNYYTTSDI
+468 LNGRPNYYTASDI
-481 KDAMIENQLVIFTDN
+481 KSAMIENQLVLFTEQG
-496 ACTNPAT
+496 CINPAT
-503 TANLFVVE
+503 TADLFVVE

-517 RQVTIPAKNEG
+517 RQVTIPAENEG
-528 EEDKV
+528 EEDEV

-542 VTLQLSAVPKGQSL
+542 VTLQLKAVPEQAVW
-556 FFNNNGTTER
+556 FNNNGNVEA
-566 IVADNIDEANRL
+566 INADNIDEANRL

-606 KNVTTANGPLTDIE
+606 KNVTEANGPLTDIE

-673 DPESYWIAARLNILS
+673 DPEDYWIAARLNILS

>member
-30 KSIDNGVAEVDQT
+30 KGIDNGVAEVDQT

-54 VAGSRATGD
+54 VAGSRAADD
-63 APTDNFDDGSKN
+63 APTGNFDDGSKN

-96 MKTITDE
+96 MKTITGDN
-103 ELANGWTD
+103 LANGWTD
-111 SYTDAN
+111 NYTDAN

-164 RVRIKGAGTNGKFA
+164 RVRIKGAGANGKFA

-183 YYGNNPISGAKNVRM
+183 YYGNNPISGANDVRM
-198 MATPIIESQLF
+198 MATPIVESQLF
-209 KTPGEADAA
+209 KTPGEAQEA
-218 VKAADPKAAGVL
+218 VEAADPEAAGVL

-240 IGLNMHPA
+240 IGLNMLPT
-248 AIKPYAVNVKNGDNW
+248 AIKPYAVNVKDGDNW
-263 VPKNIIFT
+263 VSKNIIFT

-284 FVTKAF
+284 FITKAF
-290 STGKQLPLDPTNT
+290 STGKQLPLDPTKT
-303 ASFQDMTTAFANSGM
+303 ATFQEMTTAFTNSGM

-361 GAYPYALKYFNYT
+361 GAYPYALKYFTYT
-374 EFVKGIESNKNPAE
+374 EFVTGVESTENPAE

-411 KNVPSSGYFYS
+411 TNVASSGYFYS
-422 RETTASIDNIKNAAM
+422 RETTASIDNIKNSEM

-454 EGEAENNDFYLYGV
+454 EGEAANADFYLYGV
-468 FNGRPNYYTTSDI
+468 LNGRPNYYTAADI
-481 KDAMIENQLVIFTDN
+481 KAAMIENQLVLFNDEECTD
-496 ACTNPAT
+496 PAT

-517 RQVTIPAKNEG
+517 RQVTIPAETEG
-528 EEDKV
+528 EEDEV

-542 VTLQLSAVPKGQSL
+542 VTLQLSAVPQPAL
-556 FFNNNGTTER
+556 YFNNNGTIEA
-566 IVADNIDEANRL
+566 IDEDNIDAANRL

-606 KNVTTANGPLTDIE
+606 KNVNDANAPLTSSPD
-620 GAAAG
+620 GA

-673 DPESYWIAARLNILS
+673 DPEDYWIAARLNILS

>member
-30 KSIDNGVAEVDQT
+30 KGIDNGVAEVDQT

-54 VAGSRATGD
+54 VAGSRAADD
-63 APTDNFDDGSKN
+63 APTGNFDDGSKN

-96 MKTITDE
+96 MKTITGE
-103 ELANGWTD
+103 KLANGWTD
-111 SYTDAN
+111 NYTDAN

-164 RVRIKGAGTNGKFA
+164 RVRIKGAGANGKFA

-183 YYGNNPISGAKNVRM
+183 YYGNNPISGANDVRM
-198 MATPIIESQLF
+198 MATPIVESQLF
-209 KTPGEADAA
+209 KDPGEADAA
-218 VKAADPKAAGVL
+218 VKAADPEAAGVL

-240 IGLNMHPA
+240 IGLNMLPT
-248 AIKPYAVNVKNGDNW
+248 AIKPYAVNVKDGDNW
-263 VPKNIIFT
+263 VSKNIIFT

-284 FVTKAF
+284 FITKAF
-290 STGKQLPLDPTNT
+290 STGKQLPLDPTKT
-303 ASFQDMTTAFANSGM
+303 ATFQDMTTAFANSGM

-374 EFVKGIESNKNPAE
+374 EFVNGIESNENPAE

-411 KNVPSSGYFYS
+411 TNVPSSGYFYS
-422 RETTASIDNIKNAAM
+422 RETTASIDNIKNSEM

-454 EGEAENNDFYLYGV
+454 EGEAANADFYLYGV
-468 FNGRPNYYTTSDI
+468 LNGRPNYYTASDI
-481 KDAMIENQLVIFTDN
+481 KAAMIENQLVLFNDIDCTD
-496 ACTNPAT
+496 PAT
-503 TANLFVVE
+503 TADLFVVE

-517 RQVTIPAKNEG
+517 RQVTIPAETEG
-528 EEDKV
+528 EEDEV
-533 VKENVPGRL
+533 IKENVPGRL
-542 VTLQLSAVPKGQSL
+542 VTLQLTAVPQPAVY
-556 FFNNNGTTER
+556 FNNNGTIEA
-566 IVADNIDEANRL
+566 IDEDNIDAANRL

-606 KNVTTANGPLTDIE
+606 KKVNEANAPLTSSPD
-620 GAAAG
+620 GA

>member
-30 KSIDNGVAEVDQT
+30 KGIDNGVAEVDQT

-54 VAGSRATGD
+54 IAGSRAADD
-63 APTDNFDDGSKN
+63 APTGNFDDGSKN

-96 MKTITDE
+96 MKTITGDN
-103 ELANGWTD
+103 LANGWTD
-111 SYTDAN
+111 NYTDAN

-164 RVRIKGAGTNGKFA
+164 RVRIKGAGANGKFA

-183 YYGNNPISGAKNVRM
+183 YYGNNPISGANDVRM
-198 MATPIIESQLF
+198 MATPIVESQLF
-209 KTPGEADAA
+209 KTPGEAQEA
-218 VKAADPKAAGVL
+218 VEAADPEAAGVL

-240 IGLNMHPA
+240 IGLNMLPT
-248 AIKPYAVNVKNGDNW
+248 AIKPYAVNVKDGDNW
-263 VPKNIIFT
+263 VSKNIIFT

-284 FVTKAF
+284 FITKAF
-290 STGKQLPLDPTNT
+290 STGKQLPLDPTKT
-303 ASFQDMTTAFANSGM
+303 ATFQEMTTAFTNSGM

-361 GAYPYALKYFNYT
+361 GAYPYALKYFTYT
-374 EFVKGIESNKNPAE
+374 EFVTGVESTENPAE
-388 AGITWDPTN
+388 AGITWDQTN

-411 KNVPSSGYFYS
+411 TNVASSGYFYS
-422 RETTASIDNIKNAAM
+422 RETTASIDNIKNSEM

-454 EGEAENNDFYLYGV
+454 EGEAANADFYLYGV
-468 FNGRPNYYTTSDI
+468 LNGRPNYYTAADI
-481 KDAMIENQLVIFTDN
+481 KAAMIENQLVLFNDEECTD
-496 ACTNPAT
+496 PAT

-517 RQVTIPAKNEG
+517 RQVTIPAETEG
-528 EEDKV
+528 EEDEV

-542 VTLQLSAVPKGQSL
+542 VTLQLSAVPQPAL
-556 FFNNNGTTER
+556 YFNNNGTIEA
-566 IVADNIDEANRL
+566 IDEDNIDAANRL

-606 KNVTTANGPLTDIE
+606 KNVNDANAPLTSSPD
-620 GAAAG
+620 GA

-673 DPESYWIAARLNILS
+673 DPEDYWIAARLNILS

>member
-30 KSIDNGVAEVDQT
+30 KGIDNGVAEVDQT

-54 VAGSRATGD
+54 VAGSRAADD
-63 APTDNFDDGSKN
+63 APTGNFDDGSKN

-96 MKTITDE
+96 MKTITGDN
-103 ELANGWTD
+103 LANGWTD
-111 SYTDAN
+111 NYTDAN

-164 RVRIKGAGTNGKFA
+164 RVRIKGAGANGKFA

-183 YYGNNPISGAKNVRM
+183 YYGNNPISGANDVRM
-198 MATPIIESQLF
+198 MATPIVESQLF
-209 KTPGEADAA
+209 KTPGEAQEA
-218 VKAADPKAAGVL
+218 VEAADPEAAGVL

-240 IGLNMHPA
+240 IGLNMLPT
-248 AIKPYAVNVKNGDNW
+248 AIKPYAVNVKDGDNW
-263 VPKNIIFT
+263 VSKNIIFT

-284 FVTKAF
+284 FITKAF
-290 STGKQLPLDPTNT
+290 STGKQLPLDPTKT
-303 ASFQDMTTAFANSGM
+303 ATFQEMTTAFTNSGM

-361 GAYPYALKYFNYT
+361 GAYPYALKYFTYT
-374 EFVKGIESNKNPAE
+374 EFVTGVESTENPAE

-411 KNVPSSGYFYS
+411 TNVASSGYFYS
-422 RETTASIDNIKNAAM
+422 RETTASIDNIKNSEM

-454 EGEAENNDFYLYGV
+454 EGEAANADFYLYGV
-468 FNGRPNYYTTSDI
+468 LNGRPNYYTAADI
-481 KDAMIENQLVIFTDN
+481 KAAMIENQLVLFNDEECTD
-496 ACTNPAT
+496 PAT

-517 RQVTIPAKNEG
+517 RQVTIPAENEG
-528 EEDKV
+528 EEDEV

-542 VTLQLSAVPKGQSL
+542 VTLQLKAVPEQAVW
-556 FFNNNGTTER
+556 FNNNGNVEA
-566 IVADNIDEANRL
+566 INADNIDEANRL

-606 KNVTTANGPLTDIE
+606 KNVTEANGPLTDIE

-673 DPESYWIAARLNILS
+673 DPEDYWIAARLNILS

>member
-30 KSIDNGVAEVDQT
+30 KGIDNGVAEVDQT

-54 VAGSRATGD
+54 IAGSRAADD
-63 APTDNFDDGSKN
+63 APTGNFDDGSKN

-96 MKTITDE
+96 MKTITGDN
-103 ELANGWTD
+103 LANGWTD
-111 SYTDAN
+111 NYTDAN

-164 RVRIKGAGTNGKFA
+164 RVRIKGAGANGKFA

-183 YYGNNPISGAKNVRM
+183 YYGNNPISGANDVRM
-198 MATPIIESQLF
+198 MATPIVESQLF
-209 KTPGEADAA
+209 KTPGEAQEA
-218 VKAADPKAAGVL
+218 VEAADPEAAGVL

-240 IGLNMHPA
+240 IGLNMLPT
-248 AIKPYAVNVKNGDNW
+248 AIKPYAVNVKDGDNW
-263 VPKNIIFT
+263 VSKNIIFT

-284 FVTKAF
+284 FITKAF
-290 STGKQLPLDPTNT
+290 STGKQLPLDPTKT
-303 ASFQDMTTAFANSGM
+303 ATFQDMTTAFANSGM
-318 PGEGLTGWN
+318 AGEGLTGWN

-361 GAYPYALKYFNYT
+361 GAYPYALKYFTYT
-374 EFVKGIESNKNPAE
+374 EFVNGVESTENPAE
-388 AGITWDPTN
+388 AGITWDPNN

-411 KNVPSSGYFYS
+411 TNVPSSGYFYS
-422 RETTASIDNIKNAAM
+422 RETTASIDNIKNATM
-437 NSKAVVA
+437 NSTAVVA

-454 EGEAENNDFYLYGV
+454 DGEAANVDFYLYGV
-468 FNGRPNYYTTSDI
+468 LNGRPNYYTASDI
-481 KDAMIENQLVIFTDN
+481 KSAMIENQLVLFTEQG
-496 ACTNPAT
+496 CINPAT
-503 TANLFVVE
+503 TADLFVVE

-517 RQVTIPAKNEG
+517 RQVTIPAENEG
-528 EEDKV
+528 EEDEV

-542 VTLQLSAVPKGQSL
+542 VTLQLKAVPEQAVW
-556 FFNNNGTTER
+556 FNNNGNVEA
-566 IVADNIDEANRL
+566 INADNIDEANRL
-578 LWKTVSTAQMFHNGL
+578 LWKTISTAQMFHNGL

-606 KNVTTANGPLTDIE
+606 KNVTEANGPLTDIE

-673 DPESYWIAARLNILS
+673 DPEDYWIAARLNILS

>member
-30 KSIDNGVAEVDQT
+30 KGIDNGVAEVDQT

-54 VAGSRATGD
+54 IAGSRAADD
-63 APTDNFDDGSKN
+63 APTGNFDDGSKN

-96 MKTITDE
+96 MKTITGDN
-103 ELANGWTD
+103 LANGWTD
-111 SYTDAN
+111 NYTDAN

-164 RVRIKGAGTNGKFA
+164 RVRIKGAGANGKFA

-183 YYGNNPISGAKNVRM
+183 YYGNNPISGANDVRM
-198 MATPIIESQLF
+198 MATPIVESQLF
-209 KTPGEADAA
+209 KTPGEAQEA
-218 VKAADPKAAGVL
+218 VEAADPEAAGVL

-240 IGLNMHPA
+240 IGLNMLPT
-248 AIKPYAVNVKNGDNW
+248 AIKPYAVNVKDGDNW
-263 VPKNIIFT
+263 VSKNIIFT

-284 FVTKAF
+284 FITKAF
-290 STGKQLPLDPTNT
+290 STGKQLPLDPTKT
-303 ASFQDMTTAFANSGM
+303 ATFQEMTTAFTNSGM

-361 GAYPYALKYFNYT
+361 GAYPYALKYFTYT
-374 EFVKGIESNKNPAE
+374 EFVTGVESTENPAE

-397 GFNANPGSYNAGGT
+397 GFNANPGSDNAGGT
-411 KNVPSSGYFYS
+411 TNVASSGYFYS
-422 RETTASIDNIKNAAM
+422 RETTASIDNIKNSEM

-454 EGEAENNDFYLYGV
+454 EGEAANADFYLYGV
-468 FNGRPNYYTTSDI
+468 LNGRPNYYTAADI
-481 KDAMIENQLVIFTDN
+481 KAAMIENQLVLFNDEECTD
-496 ACTNPAT
+496 PAT

-517 RQVTIPAKNEG
+517 RQVTIPAETEG
-528 EEDKV
+528 EEDEV

-542 VTLQLSAVPKGQSL
+542 VTLQLSAVPQPAL
-556 FFNNNGTTER
+556 YFNNNGTIEA
-566 IVADNIDEANRL
+566 IDEDNIDAANRL

-606 KNVTTANGPLTDIE
+606 KNVNDANAPLTSSPD
-620 GAAAG
+620 GA

-673 DPESYWIAARLNILS
+673 DPEDYWIAARLNILS

>member
-30 KSIDNGVAEVDQT
+30 KGIDNGVAEVDQT

-54 VAGSRATGD
+54 IAGSRAADD
-63 APTDNFDDGSKN
+63 APTGNFDDGSKN

-96 MKTITDE
+96 MKTITGDN
-103 ELANGWTD
+103 LANGWTD
-111 SYTDAN
+111 NYTDAN

-164 RVRIKGAGTNGKFA
+164 RVRIKGAGANGKFA

-183 YYGNNPISGAKNVRM
+183 YYGNNPISGANDVRM
-198 MATPIIESQLF
+198 MATPIVESQLF
-209 KTPGEADAA
+209 KTPGEAQEA
-218 VKAADPKAAGVL
+218 VEAADPEAAGVL

-240 IGLNMHPA
+240 IGLNMLPT
-248 AIKPYAVNVKNGDNW
+248 AIKPYAVNVKDGDNW
-263 VPKNIIFT
+263 VSKNIIFT

-284 FVTKAF
+284 FITKAF
-290 STGKQLPLDPTNT
+290 STGKQLPLDPTKT
-303 ASFQDMTTAFANSGM
+303 ATFQEMTTAFTNSGM

-346 YPKVSDNITDVTDNG
+346 YPKVSDNITDVTDNR
-361 GAYPYALKYFNYT
+361 GAYPYALKYFTYT
-374 EFVKGIESNKNPAE
+374 EFVTGVESTENPAE

-411 KNVPSSGYFYS
+411 TNVASSGYFYS
-422 RETTASIDNIKNAAM
+422 RETTASIDNIKNSEM

-454 EGEAENNDFYLYGV
+454 EGETANADFYLYGV
-468 FNGRPNYYTTSDI
+468 LNGRPNYYTAADI
-481 KDAMIENQLVIFTDN
+481 KAAMIENQLVLFNDEECTD
-496 ACTNPAT
+496 PAT

-517 RQVTIPAKNEG
+517 RQVTIPAETEG
-528 EEDKV
+528 EEDEV

-542 VTLQLSAVPKGQSL
+542 VTLQLSAVPQPAL
-556 FFNNNGTTER
+556 YFNNNGTIEA
-566 IVADNIDEANRL
+566 IDEDNIDAANRL

-606 KNVTTANGPLTDIE
+606 KNVNDANAPLTSSPD
-620 GAAAG
+620 GA

-673 DPESYWIAARLNILS
+673 DPEDYWIAARLNILS

>member
-30 KSIDNGVAEVDQT
+30 KGIDNGVAEVDQT

-54 VAGSRATGD
+54 IAGSRAADD
-63 APTDNFDDGSKN
+63 APTGNFDDGSKN

-96 MKTITDE
+96 MKTITGDN
-103 ELANGWTD
+103 LANGWTD
-111 SYTDAN
+111 NYTDAN

-164 RVRIKGAGTNGKFA
+164 RVRIKGAGANGKFA

-183 YYGNNPISGAKNVRM
+183 YYGNNPISGANDVRM
-198 MATPIIESQLF
+198 MATPIVESQLF
-209 KTPGEADAA
+209 KDQGEADAA
-218 VKAADPKAAGVL
+218 VKAADPEAAGVL

-240 IGLNMHPA
+240 IGLNMLPT
-248 AIKPYAVNVKNGDNW
+248 AIKPYAVNVKDGDNW
-263 VPKNIIFT
+263 VSKNIIFT

-290 STGKQLPLDPTNT
+290 STGKQLPLDPTKT
-303 ASFQDMTTAFANSGM
+303 ATFQDMTTAFANSGM
-318 PGEGLTGWN
+318 AGEGLTGWN

-361 GAYPYALKYFNYT
+361 GAYPYALKYFTYT
-374 EFVKGIESNKNPAE
+374 EFVNGVESTENPAE

-411 KNVPSSGYFYS
+411 TNVPSSGYFYS
-422 RETTASIDNIKNAAM
+422 RETTASIDNIKNATM

-454 EGEAENNDFYLYGV
+454 DGEAANADFYLYGV
-468 FNGRPNYYTTSDI
+468 LNGRPNYYTASDI
-481 KDAMIENQLVIFTDN
+481 KSAMIENQLVLFTEQG
-496 ACTNPAT
+496 CINPAT
-503 TANLFVVE
+503 TADLFVVE
-511 HPKASV
+511 HPKTSV
-517 RQVTIPAKNEG
+517 RQVTIPAENEG
-528 EEDKV
+528 EEDEV

-542 VTLQLSAVPKGQSL
+542 VTLQLKAVPEQAVW
-556 FFNNNGTTER
+556 FNNNGNVEA
-566 IVADNIDEANRL
+566 INADNIDEANRL

-606 KNVTTANGPLTDIE
+606 KNVTEANGPLTDIE

-673 DPESYWIAARLNILS
+673 DPEDYWIAARLNILS